1 MAVVTIS
8 RQFGA
13 GGLTLGKRIAK
24 RLGYSFFDNEI
35 IQMVAQK
42 SNVST
47 RWVESMEK
55 EAGGKLERL
64 ISGLVSKTFIDRILD
79 NRSGYINEE
88 IYVELLGKVIEKIAG
103 DGNAVIL
110 GRGSQYILKDF
121 GQAYHILLVADKE
134 YRIKFIEE
142 KYDLFTKHAEQTVK
156 NEDKRRINLYRK
168 FGKTDYDDPALY
180 HLVLNMSRVD
190 LDMAEELVAQLVQP
204 SSTAPDNRQLSH

>member
-1 MAVVTIS
+1 MAVITIS

-13 GGLTLGKRIAK
+13 GGITLGKRIAK

-35 IQMVAQK
+35 IQMVAQQAK
-42 SNVST
+42 VST

-64 ISGLVSKTFIDRILD
+64 ISGLVSKNFMDRLLD
-79 NRSGYINEE
+79 DRRGYIDEE
-88 IYVELLGKVIEKIAG
+88 IYVDLLGQIIKKIAE
-103 DGNAVIL
+103 DDNAVIL
-110 GRGSQYILKDF
+110 GRGSQYILTEYD
-121 GQAYHILLVADKE
+121 GVYHILLVAAKE

-168 FGKTDYDDPALY
+168 FGKEDYDNWSHY

-190 LDMAEELVAQLVQP
+190 LDMAEDLACRLVKP
-204 SSTAPDNRQLSH
+204 

>member
-1 MAVVTIS
+1 MAVITIS

-13 GGLTLGKRIAK
+13 GGITLGKRIAK

-35 IQMVAQK
+35 IQMVAQQAK
-42 SNVST
+42 VST

-64 ISGLVSKTFIDRILD
+64 ISGLVSKNFMDRLLD
-79 NRSGYINEE
+79 DRRGYIDEE
-88 IYVELLGKVIEKIAG
+88 IYVDLLGQIIKKIAE
-103 DGNAVIL
+103 DDNAVIL
-110 GRGSQYILKDF
+110 GRGSQYILTEYD
-121 GQAYHILLVADKE
+121 GVYHILLVAAKE

-142 KYDLFTKHAEQTVK
+142 KYDLFTKHAEQTVN

-168 FGKTDYDDPALY
+168 FGKEDYDNWSHY

-190 LDMAEELVAQLVQP
+190 LDMAEDLACRLVKP
-204 SSTAPDNRQLSH
+204 